1 MRHSGTWMTVW
12 DDRILEY
19 IEESDK
25 DAAAVGELT
34 DSDVIHVSNAHVS
47 RRCRKLTEKG
57 LLVAL
62 GNGVFAITD
71 VGRAYLEGE
80 YDAENEAYL
89 DAGQDADEGP
99 TAGETP
105 GEL

>member
-1 MRHSGTWMTVW
+1 MTVW

-19 IEESDK
+19 IEESEQ
-25 DAAAVGELT
+25 DAASVGELT
-34 DSDVIHVSNAHVS
+34 DSDVIHVTNTHVS
-47 RRCRKLTEKG
+47 RRCNKLAEKG
-57 LLVAL
+57 MLVAL
-62 GNGVFAITD
+62 GNGVFSITD
-71 VGRAYLEGE
+71 KGRAYLEGD
-80 YDAENEAYL
+80 YDAENEAYM